1 MQEFRPSNILHS
13 NGEGITGQEVKRGGK
28 KPKPFLGLRMM
39 LLDLA
44 LIKPQ
49 LNKSK
54 LPRPM
59 NLLWGAAQF
68 A

>member
-1 MQEFRPSNILHS
+1 
-13 NGEGITGQEVKRGGK
+13 
-28 KPKPFLGLRMM
+28 MM

-59 NLLWGAAQF
+59 NLVWGAAQF